1 MSFIPQK
8 HNADKPQH
16 KSADQKFQAAND
28 QHIIKQIKDIAASSP
43 TARLKMA
50 ESWHVKSFDSYRKES
65 WYKTWVEKAGE
76 DAALITLIKGEIEI
90 LNNQEGHGVWLIGQ
104 RLAMAQEKKLYRL
117 AGYESVIEMA
127 EDMFSIKKSSVY
139 NYIAIY
145 KTFPAE
151 DAAFLGAR
159 LYLLLRVAKDIDGEV
174 MKETIREIIRHKLS
188 HRQTEELIKHMDSET
203 STEDVKRLVDRI
215 ANPEPLLESR
225 EDASFNQ
232 SYAKVADDGQSYIT
246 DVPDIA
252 RPTVTAFSPSVPA
265 EPAVRIEMSSIGGEL
280 GEDGVFIKSSDVK
293 MLEKAK
299 YQYAQVLFFKS
310 QEERE
315 AVMRVVSKVI
325 ARPGY
330 VNDQIKSALDEWM
343 KVEKKR

>member
-16 KSADQKFQAAND
+16 KGAEQKFQAAND
-28 QHIIKQIKDIAASSP
+28 QHIIKQIKDIAASIPS
-43 TARLKMA
+43 TRLKMA

-151 DAAFLGAR
+151 DAAFLGSR

-174 MKETIREIIRHKLS
+174 MKETIREIIRYKLS

-215 ANPEPLLESR
+215 ANPEPVLESR
-225 EDASFNQ
+225 EDATFTQ
-232 SYAKVADDGQSYIT
+232 SDAKVADDGQSYIT
-246 DVPDIA
+246 DTPEIS
-252 RPTVTAFSPSVPA
+252 RPTVAAFSPSAPA
-265 EPAVRIEMSSIGGEL
+265 EPAIRIDMSSIGGEL
-280 GEDGVFIKSSDVK
+280 GDDGVFIKSSDVR

-310 QEERE
+310 QAERE
-315 AVMRVVSKVI
+315 AVMQVVSKVI
-325 ARPGY
+325 ARPGF
-330 VNDQIKSALDEWM
+330 VNDQIKSALDEWT
-343 KVEKKR
+343 KVEKKK